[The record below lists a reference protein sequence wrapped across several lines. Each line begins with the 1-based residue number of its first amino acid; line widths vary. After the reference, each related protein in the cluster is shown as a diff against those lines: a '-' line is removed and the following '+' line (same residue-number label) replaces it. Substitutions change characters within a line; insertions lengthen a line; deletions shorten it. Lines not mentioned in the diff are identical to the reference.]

1 MAAEVPGAVRNA
13 HGGFEVPEA
22 SGTETRGA
30 LRKRCGAAGTGTGSG
45 SVSVWMGK
53 RTEEASPSDHPG
65 SPGPYESGSGSENQ
79 ASLPVTAGNQ
89 RELQCQRPRRC
100 YRHQPPRV
108 FSGLRLN
115 GAVFP
120 FPFPFCFLP
129 LGSSNKAKANT
140 RSCLGDVEQALF
152 LWCAGSGCMLA
163 RSAAHQAPF
172 LWQRAALLSELAG
185 DPPGAGCAEDGL
197 PASPPLVSGGDLT
210 CTHVLAGALTS
221 IL

>member
-30 LRKRCGAAGTGTGSG
+30 LRKPCGAAGTGTGSG

-89 RELQCQRPRRC
+89 RELRCQRPRRC

-152 LWCAGSGCMLA
+152 LWCAGSGWHAGQVSCPPSPLPLA
-163 RSAAHQAPF
+163 AGGAPERVGWGPSGCWVRGGRIAS
-172 LWQRAALLSELAG
+172 LTT
-185 DPPGAGCAEDGL
+185 PGIWG
-197 PASPPLVSGGDLT
+197 
-210 CTHVLAGALTS
+210 
-221 IL
+221 